1 MDIIALWLLHHSSI
15 YYLRV
20 IVVPAAIKITVSAI
34 ITAIIIIHHESSW
47 SWSSTIIIIIRIIT
61 IMLRMLNPLVNL
73 CENGFS
79 ASQIVSAIKVLF
91 HRIHMY
97 FRRDTAKKKRFFFKI
112 DLWSLIYLSNNWSTN
127 IGASCSNIP
136 DAFKLAQWDN
146 LNISN
151 ILLLILYVLYYLY
164 IKCI

>member
-34 ITAIIIIHHESSW
+34 IISNHHYSSW
-47 SWSSTIIIIIRIIT
+47 IIMIMLSTIIIIIRIIT

-97 FRRDTAKKKRFFFKI
+97 FRRDTEKKKRFFFKI

-151 ILLLILYVLYYLY
+151 ILLLILYILYYLY
-164 IKCI
+164 IKYI